1 MVSSG
6 FTRFTSCRVEHT
18 TQHSRISTFLAFLP
32 PTTVR
37 ATKLRSAHDTITFAR
52 MIDAMLEAEILGET
66 NTARVFL
73 LVVFARPL
81 HLLRCR
87 RAFGGSAENML
98 ASRLGIWRDTG

>member
-52 MIDAMLEAEILGET
+52 MIDAMLEAEILGGT

-81 HLLRCR
+81 HLLR

-98 ASRLGIWRDTG
+98 ARRLGIGRDTG